1 MNIARGRIAEMAAPR
16 PVLGVESGGLRL
28 AGLGPVHKKEKRL
41 LTEETASFR
50 SPATYRAAALKVFHS
65 CLAKGVVLVTG
76 PNKYSSVKD
85 KPAWVNKWSGQ
96 RRSAALFQKS
106 LTRQG
111 GKRQEDI
118 LSEEYLE
125 QLDASTAEALEAEY
139 GGTRT
144 SMEVTAHT
152 DPSLLDLLL
161 HDDRHRH

>member
-76 PNKYSSVKD
+76 PNKDSSVKD
-85 KPAWVNKWSGQ
+85 KLAWVNKWSGQ
-96 RRSAALFQKS
+96 RRDDLASRRSYRELPGENKQKKEM
-106 LTRQG
+106 T
-111 GKRQEDI
+111 
-118 LSEEYLE
+118 
-125 QLDASTAEALEAEY
+125 
-139 GGTRT
+139 
-144 SMEVTAHT
+144 
-152 DPSLLDLLL
+152 
-161 HDDRHRH
+161 